1 MLCCKASGQ
10 KRGTPVPVKTEDETS
25 TKAPSSTTAGASSVR
40 GDPKLRVKRELVKA
54 EQEDDDA
61 GEADASMRSSYKRR
75 KEKEAKT
82 AKQDDRS
89 VPWSYEN
96 GKRMSGSL
104 CCVSAVEQGT
114 GKMWEPG
121 IQLYLSKEEPKYNAV
136 VDACAMAYS
145 KLDPSVL
152 PKYYPGE
159 SVFSSQERGH
169 NMGRFG
175 LQVSEVKIS
184 HLVKFSHMGYMGLVR
199 ILSSKVGSESSIELA
214 FISEAQ
220 FLSLTGCTPKALEC
234 DVHERQAEDGQSII
248 TGVYVSYGDVVDV
261 PMQQI
266 LSWRKVKFFAR
277 TVTSAQEAHLTPE
290 RQLRRQQAVPLMQ
303 LIESQRWR
311 PGCIDKQGGEA
322 PFLAKVPML
331 GGLMSKGQRQLEKK
345 EEALQKKLLLAR
357 QAEEEEKEEK
367 DDDRSADSVDAS
379 SSQVEEART
388 KEAKPKKKKPSK
400 SKVAQ
405 GARSDRSKKGKAA
418 DTEQDGTERT
428 DKAGSGGQ
436 ELLSDEQIEEKMSHD
451 PELMKAPIWSRGNG
465 Q

>member
-1 MLCCKASGQ
+1 MVVVVEVVVAVVVVVVLWLAGGSA
-10 KRGTPVPVKTEDETS
+10 VP
-25 TKAPSSTTAGASSVR
+25 
-40 GDPKLRVKRELVKA
+40 
-54 EQEDDDA
+54 
-61 GEADASMRSSYKRR
+61 R
-75 KEKEAKT
+75 KE
-82 AKQDDRS
+82 
-89 VPWSYEN
+89 
-96 GKRMSGSL
+96 
-104 CCVSAVEQGT
+104 
-114 GKMWEPG
+114 
-121 IQLYLSKEEPKYNAV
+121 
-136 VDACAMAYS
+136 
-145 KLDPSVL
+145 
-152 PKYYPGE
+152 
-159 SVFSSQERGH
+159 
-169 NMGRFG
+169 
-175 LQVSEVKIS
+175 
-184 HLVKFSHMGYMGLVR
+184 
-199 ILSSKVGSESSIELA
+199 VGSESSIELA

-379 SSQVEEART
+379 SSQVEEVKRNERMKIHDGEAQRVQRT
-388 KEAKPKKKKPSK
+388 
-400 SKVAQ
+400 VQ
-405 GARSDRSKKGKAA
+405 DSDS
-418 DTEQDGTERT
+418 D
-428 DKAGSGGQ
+428 
-436 ELLSDEQIEEKMSHD
+436 LIVLSLFSIV
-451 PELMKAPIWSRGNG
+451 PV
-465 Q
+465 